1 MKKSRTVLATALALG
16 LASTAALAAPGDRW
30 YGTYRG
36 ESYVVTPDVTYIE
49 REPRDVVVYEER
61 RYVAPTQRAPIWVDG
76 RWVYADPNEVYY
88 IVRDPRAYIPTD
100 PQTGQ
105 LIGHGLFNREG
116 PNDFGQ

>member
-1 MKKSRTVLATALALG
+1 MKRSRTVIATALALG
-16 LASTAALAAPGDRW
+16 LASTAAFAATGDRW

-36 ESYVVTPDVTYIE
+36 ETYVVTPDVTYVE
-49 REPRDVVVYEER
+49 REPRDVIVYEER
-61 RYVAPTQRAPIWVDG
+61 YVTTPRTPILVDG
-76 RWVYADPNEVYY
+76 RYVYAEPSEVYY
-88 IVRDPRAYIPTD
+88 IVRDPRANIPTD